1 MATEARPPL
10 HLWIIGG
17 LATLW
22 GAIDCYDYVMTRM
35 HNTEY
40 LAAMMP
46 GVDPKTVLGWIDG
59 FPIWAQIGW
68 GLGVWGGLAGAILL
82 LARRRWAVPVLAVSL
97 IGAICSL
104 GYQLLAAPPLAG
116 AEGAMFNVMPLVII
130 AVAAALV
137 IYAWAMRAKGVLR

>member
-1 MATEARPPL
+1 MANEAKPPL

-22 GAIDCYDYVMTRM
+22 GAIGSYDYVMTRM
-35 HNTEY
+35 RNTDY

-46 GVDPKTVLGWIDG
+46 GVDPQAVLAWIDG

-68 GLGVWGGLAGAILL
+68 GLGVWGGLVGAILL
-82 LARRRWAVPVLAVSL
+82 LARRRWAVPVLAGSL
-97 IGAICSL
+97 IGAIVSL

-116 AEGAMFNVMPLVII
+116 AEGAMFDVMPLVII
-130 AVAAALV
+130 AIAAALV
-137 IYAWAMRAKGVLR
+137 IYARAMRAKGVLR